1 MRRAITFIALLIF
14 SMGLLFSQQKVAKEP
29 GLNSREVQVTEGKI
43 WYPSASS
50 QKDPQIPQK
59 GPSQDSLIMY
69 VLSFLAELSATPDIS
84 NYNENYVNFVYE
96 DSLLTE
102 EVAKVL
108 GETLRLIQQSQT
120 DIVDDLSHE
129 IGMRVDYTAETL
141 VRLKKLEAT
150 AYLAWP
156 ILIGLSLALL
166 IIGSISERRLLQ
178 YTGVGLL
185 VASLI
190 GSAIYL
196 PDILAIGVYRDII
209 DGLTKL

>member
-1 MRRAITFIALLIF
+1 MRRAITLIALLIF

>member
-1 MRRAITFIALLIF
+1 MRRAITLIALLIF

-190 GSAIYL
+190 GYAIYL